1 MSVTPQVSSGQALS
15 PEEYEALPEDPR
27 CEYIDGHL
35 VMSPSPTGMHQKI
48 GLRLAR
54 ALEDVLPP
62 THDVN
67 LAWEWRPGRD
77 AFVPDVMVYPVAET
91 AGKPDER
98 FTGMPAL
105 VVEIL
110 STNRADVGAPPACG
124 GLLVKMTRYAAV
136 GLPHYWIVDPREQA
150 LTTYV
155 LDDRAYRPTRI
166 LGTSDPAT
174 VLDLG
179 VASVRVDVAEL
190 LRRS

>member
-1 MSVTPQVSSGQALS
+1 MTVTPPAAGQALS
-15 PEEYEALPEDPR
+15 WEEYEALPEDPR

-35 VMSPSPTGMHQKI
+35 VVSPSPTGLHQKI

-54 ALEDVLPP
+54 ALEDVLPT

-67 LAWEWRPGRD
+67 LAWEWRPARD
-77 AFVPDVMVYPVAET
+77 AFVPDVMVYPLAE
-91 AGKPDER
+91 AVGQPHQR

-110 STNRADVGAPPACG
+110 SSNRADD
-124 GLLVKMTRYAAV
+124 LLVKMTRYAAL

-166 LGTSDPAT
+166 LTATDPAAD
-174 VLDLG
+174 LDLG
-179 VASVRVDVAEL
+179 VATVPISVADL
-190 LRRS
+190 LRWR